1 MLPILSG
8 ECISLSLISSLFNL
22 SFVENRQVLEPAR
35 LEKLLGSDSSTPQEP
50 VANPPLDA
58 SVVRDSDDN
67 NRTANPNDTNE
78 GKKSTVD
85 GENRYYPKWVT
96 FSCFWR
102 KVFNPLFKKNTSGLS
117 VCLVPFIAR

>member
-1 MLPILSG
+1 MSHFF
-8 ECISLSLISSLFNL
+8 SNL

-35 LEKLLGSDSSTPQEP
+35 LEKLLGSDSATPQES
-50 VANPPLDA
+50 VAHPPLDA

-67 NRTANPNDTNE
+67 NETASPNDTNE

-85 GENRYYPKWVT
+85 GENCYYPIWIT
-96 FSCFWR
+96 FGHLVAFGEQFSILCF
-102 KVFNPLFKKNTSGLS
+102 FASGLG